1 MMVTIKMSWNVCDK
15 GVVSGSAA
23 GSRPVQA
30 DGAGGDDCANEVS
43 FLLVTW
49 DESAWSVQLQSWLP
63 GKDLVA
69 KPQSNISVCEIKM
82 KNSPLN
88 TVWAPQC
95 HIHVTAI
102 PSYHWSVNYHN
113 NC

>member
-1 MMVTIKMSWNVCDK
+1 MMFTIKMSWHVCDK

-49 DESAWSVQLQSWLP
+49 DESAWSVLCDCLEKTLLP
-63 GKDLVA
+63 NHK
-69 KPQSNISVCEIKM
+69 
-82 KNSPLN
+82 
-88 TVWAPQC
+88 
-95 HIHVTAI
+95 VTFLC
-102 PSYHWSVNYHN
+102 VK
-113 NC
+113 